1 MLTRRRF
8 IQQSSILA
16 AALMIDPSGLFKMHK
31 DLGIQLYTVRDEVS
45 KDLETALAGVSKAGY
60 TMTELYGYD
69 YKTRQFFKRSVKEM
83 AALLKK
89 HHLTTPSGH
98 YNILDMMYDTSYN
111 WDSWKY
117 LLEDAKLLGNK
128 YVVIP
133 YMDDKHR
140 TPDNFKL
147 MAERLNKAGE
157 LSKAAGIT
165 TGYHN
170 HWFEFDAMG
179 DATAY
184 DYLLKN
190 TDSKLVKFEM
200 DLYWFAN
207 AGQDPI
213 AWIKNYP
220 GRFPMWHIKD
230 MEAKTEGKDKGQ
242 TCEVGQGVIDWKKI
256 FTHQA
261 EAGVDYVFVEQ
272 EQYRKPV
279 FECIKI
285 SADYM
290 KKNLLK

>member
-8 IQQSSILA
+8 IQHSSLFA
-16 AALMIDPSGLFKMHK
+16 AALMAAPSDFFKMHK
-31 DLGIQLYTVRDEVS
+31 DLGIQLYTVRDEVA
-45 KDLETALAGVSKAGY
+45 KDLEHSLSEVSKAGY

-69 YKTRQFFKRSVKEM
+69 YKTRQFFGRSVKEM

-89 HHLTTPSGH
+89 HQLSTPSGH

-111 WDSWKY
+111 WDSWKN
-117 LLEDAKLLGNK
+117 LLEDATILGNK

-133 YMDDKHR
+133 YMDDSHR
-140 TPDNFKL
+140 TADNFKL

-157 LSKAAGIT
+157 LSKAAGMT

-179 DATAY
+179 DTTAY

-190 TDSKLVKFEM
+190 TEPGLVKFEM

-213 AWIKNYP
+213 TWIKKYP
-220 GRFPMWHIKD
+220 GRFPLWHIKD
-230 MEAKTEGKDKGQ
+230 MEAKTAGKPKGQ
-242 TCEVGQGVIDWKKI
+242 TCEVGKGVIDWKSI
-256 FTHQA
+256 FKYQK

-272 EQYRKPV
+272 EQYTRPV

>member
-8 IQQSSILA
+8 IQQSSLFT
-16 AALMIDPSGLFKMHK
+16 AALMIDRSGLLKMHK
-31 DLGIQLYTVRDEVS
+31 DLGIQLYTVRDEVAKS
-45 KDLETALAGVSKAGY
+45 LENALAGVSKAGY

-69 YKTRQFFKRSVKEM
+69 YKKRQFFGRSVKEM
-83 AALLKK
+83 SALLKK
-89 HHLTTPSGH
+89 NHLSTPSGH
-98 YNILDMMYDTSYN
+98 YNILDMMFDTSYN

-117 LLEDAKLLGNK
+117 LLEDAKILGNK

-140 TPDNFKL
+140 TPDNYKL
-147 MAERLNKAGE
+147 MAERLNKGGE
-157 LSKAAGIT
+157 LSKAAGII

-170 HWFEFDAMG
+170 HNFEFQPMG

-184 DYLLKN
+184 DYLLNN
-190 TDSKLVKFEM
+190 TDAKLVKFEM

-207 AGQDPI
+207 AGQDPA
-213 AWIKNYP
+213 AWIKKHP

-230 MEAKTEGKDKGQ
+230 MEKSEGAVKGQ
-242 TCEVGQGVIDWKKI
+242 TCEVGAGVIDWKSI
-256 FTHQA
+256 FTHQK

-279 FECIKI
+279 FDCIKI